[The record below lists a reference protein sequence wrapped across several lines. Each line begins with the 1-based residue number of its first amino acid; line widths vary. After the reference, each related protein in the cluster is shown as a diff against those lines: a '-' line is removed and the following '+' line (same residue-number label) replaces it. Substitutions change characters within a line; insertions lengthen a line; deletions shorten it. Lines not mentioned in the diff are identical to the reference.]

1 MHARS
6 VLITLAMAALVAGC
20 STAGPGT
27 STAPGASSG
36 GQASSGGGASRAPA
50 ASSVPDPCTLVSAA
64 DATTTFANDGGSG
77 TYPEGTLDTHDAA
90 EPECHYGSGGDGSL
104 IGFVLKVCT
113 SAMCNMNTVRDVM
126 GGDTI
131 TGLGSDAFF
140 QTTCD
145 TTNFA
150 GHNQLWSTAKG
161 LVYHLTLDCHTAA
174 RLAQDKSEQVMKDLI
189 KVAISHS

>member
-1 MHARS
+1 MS
-6 VLITLAMAALVAGC
+6 SAL
-20 STAGPGT
+20 
-27 STAPGASSG
+27 
-36 GQASSGGGASRAPA
+36 
-50 ASSVPDPCTLVSAA
+50 
-64 DATTTFANDGGSG
+64 
-77 TYPEGTLDTHDAA
+77 
-90 EPECHYGSGGDGSL
+90 
-104 IGFVLKVCT
+104 
-113 SAMCNMNTVRDVM
+113 CNMNTVRDVM

-145 TTNFA
+145 TTNSV

-174 RLAQDKSEQVMKDLI
+174 TLAQDKTEQVMKDLI